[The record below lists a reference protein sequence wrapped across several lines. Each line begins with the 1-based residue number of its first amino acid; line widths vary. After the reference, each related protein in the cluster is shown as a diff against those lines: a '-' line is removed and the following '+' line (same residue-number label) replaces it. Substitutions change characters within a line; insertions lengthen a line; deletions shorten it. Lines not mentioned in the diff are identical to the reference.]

1 MERVY
6 IMYHH
11 KDMGYCAMIKTS
23 FAWQQVSFWY
33 TTPKRLIRY
42 WAKKNGL
49 IYDDTTNHFTEK

>member
-23 FAWQQVSFWY
+23 FLLATGIILVHN
-33 TTPKRLIRY
+33 TKTP
-42 WAKKNGL
+42 
-49 IYDDTTNHFTEK
+49 D